1 MHEVGFLLVLIV
13 FFALAFDYIN
23 GFHDTANA
31 IATVVSTRVLTP
43 VQAIVMAAVLNFA
56 GALIATRV
64 AHTIASGIIETHSAT
79 ETVVLAAIC
88 GGIVW
93 NLVTW
98 ALGIPSSSSHALI
111 GGLCGAGAAHAGIG
125 AVQWNGLL
133 HKVLIPLVA
142 SPVVGFL
149 FGFGLMALITWLCH
163 SANPRRAGDA
173 FRNMQRLSAAAMA
186 FAHGQNDA
194 QKSMGVIT
202 LALFTHGLLH
212 KPNVPIWVIIACAT
226 TMALGTAAGGWR
238 IIRTMGHKIM
248 RLDPVNG
255 FAAETSGASVILVSS
270 YFGMPV
276 STTHVLAGSIF
287 GVGASKGLRTVRW
300 TVAQRM
306 VTAWVLTIPAAATVG
321 AITYGFLTLIHL

>member
-1 MHEVGFLLVLIV
+1 
-13 FFALAFDYIN
+13 
-23 GFHDTANA
+23 
-31 IATVVSTRVLTP
+31 
-43 VQAIVMAAVLNFA
+43 
-56 GALIATRV
+56 
-64 AHTIASGIIETHSAT
+64 
-79 ETVVLAAIC
+79 
-88 GGIVW
+88 
-93 NLVTW
+93 
-98 ALGIPSSSSHALI
+98 
-111 GGLCGAGAAHAGIG
+111 
-125 AVQWNGLL
+125 
-133 HKVLIPLVA
+133 
-142 SPVVGFL
+142 
-149 FGFGLMALITWLCH
+149 
-163 SANPRRAGDA
+163 
-173 FRNMQRLSAAAMA
+173 
-186 FAHGQNDA
+186 
-194 QKSMGVIT
+194 